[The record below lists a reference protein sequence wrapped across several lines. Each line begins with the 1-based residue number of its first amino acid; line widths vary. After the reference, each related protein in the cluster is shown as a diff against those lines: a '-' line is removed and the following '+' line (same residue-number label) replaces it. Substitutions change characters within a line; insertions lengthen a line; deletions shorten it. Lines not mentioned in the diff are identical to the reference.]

1 MLTLLSLVLIT
12 LSMVELKIK
21 IITVVSAEEGF
32 YDRINKEAVITHFSD
47 LTIGVFRTLTN
58 T

>member
-1 MLTLLSLVLIT
+1 
-12 LSMVELKIK
+12 MVELKIK
-21 IITVVSAEEGF
+21 IITVVSNEEGF

-47 LTIGVFRTLTN
+47 LTIGVFRTLAN